1 MKNNKMKMT
10 ADGWYTLRGIGEK
23 RRGIIKR
30 NDTKASENLAK
41 IDKVIEIFE
50 ETILVM
56 KARYIEGE
64 LTYRKGY
71 LRLKYEDENGRD
83 KFSFKKII

>member
-1 MKNNKMKMT
+1 MKNNKIKMT
-10 ADGWYTLRGIGEK
+10 TDGWYTLIGVGEK
-23 RRGIIKR
+23 RKEIIKR
-30 NDTKASENLAK
+30 NDTKVLEDLAK

-71 LRLKYEDENGRD
+71 LRLKYEDENGID

>member
-23 RRGIIKR
+23 RKEIIKR
-30 NDTKASENLAK
+30 NDTKVSEDLAK

-56 KARYIEGE
+56 KARYI
-64 LTYRKGY
+64 KKNIK
-71 LRLKYEDENGRD
+71 LK
-83 KFSFKKII
+83 